1 MVIIRGEMSICA
13 CMPARIV
20 RFRGDKWR
28 IIMMMRLRYDA
39 KNKNEDEQN
48 YGLKGIINFS
58 KRMDLL
64 SSQLC
69 KKVIKNFYI
78 ITGGK

>member
-1 MVIIRGEMSICA
+1 
-13 CMPARIV
+13 
-20 RFRGDKWR
+20 
-28 IIMMMRLRYDA
+28 MMMRLRYDA

-69 KKVIKNFYI
+69 KKVIKNFYM

>member
-1 MVIIRGEMSICA
+1 
-13 CMPARIV
+13 
-20 RFRGDKWR
+20 
-28 IIMMMRLRYDA
+28 MMMRLRYDA

-64 SSQLC
+64 SSQLR
-69 KKVIKNFYI
+69 KKSD
-78 ITGGK
+78 